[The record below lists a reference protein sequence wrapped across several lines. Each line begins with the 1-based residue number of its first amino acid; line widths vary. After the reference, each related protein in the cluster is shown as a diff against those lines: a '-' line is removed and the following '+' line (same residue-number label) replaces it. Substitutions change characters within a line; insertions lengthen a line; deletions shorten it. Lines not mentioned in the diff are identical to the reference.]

1 MAIRASVTVSIAAL
15 ASGILRVMLRE
26 ILVLVSTP
34 LGTTSD
40 SAGSRST
47 SSKVSPSMANL
58 LGTPSALSSLVIA
71 GDMPSV
77 VRSALRLPSWSPA
90 GPVSAGGGGAAH
102 GIWTAVGVRRVPCG
116 VVPHDALPPD
126 PFEGDPEDP

>member
-1 MAIRASVTVSIAAL
+1 MAAL
-15 ASGILRVMLRE
+15 ASGILRLMLRE

-71 GDMPSV
+71 GDLPSV
-77 VRSALRLPSWSPA
+77 VRLALRPCVRFPQAEAVLPMVSGRMRGYGGYRA
-90 GPVSAGGGGAAH
+90 GSCRTTRCHQTPSRA
-102 GIWTAVGVRRVPCG
+102 IQRTPR
-116 VVPHDALPPD
+116 ALLV
-126 PFEGDPEDP
+126 